1 MGFKC
6 HFGLVTH
13 VVGVGLKQGWAY
25 NRAYQHCS
33 ALAHLWISLYT
44 GGLKHGGIQQ
54 VKQPVYRWESKTLAL
69 AAAEFYILYGAV
81 VMLQL
86 AVQRMWVRFLAMVG
100 GALRR
105 SS

>member
-1 MGFKC
+1 MVFQC
-6 HFGLVTH
+6 HFALVTH
-13 VVGVGLKQGWAY
+13 VVGVGLKQGWGY
-25 NRAYQHCS
+25 NRAYHCS

-54 VKQPVYRWESKTLAL
+54 VKQHVYRWESKTLAL
-69 AAAEFYILYGAV
+69 AAALFYTLHGAV

-86 AVQRMWVRFLAMVG
+86 SVQKMWVRFLAIVG